1 MTRKLVFLATVL
13 VLVVVGTVWYLTR
26 PRPGPTMENFQRLSL
41 QMSFA
46 DVESILGPDHLIK
59 GGKWYEW
66 HEWHGREVRIL
77 LTFLDD
83 GSLHSGAA
91 YADDGTIHVI
101 GNSPTFLDRIKALVG
116 L

>member
-1 MTRKLVFLATVL
+1 MTRKLVFLVAVL

-59 GGKWYEW
+59 GGEWYEW
-66 HEWHGREVRIL
+66 HEWHGRHIRIS
-77 LTFLDD
+77 LTFEDD
-83 GSLHSGAA
+83 GSLYSGTAN
-91 YADDGTIHVI
+91 ADDGTIHFV
-101 GNSPTFLDRIKALVG
+101 GNSPTFLDGIRALVG